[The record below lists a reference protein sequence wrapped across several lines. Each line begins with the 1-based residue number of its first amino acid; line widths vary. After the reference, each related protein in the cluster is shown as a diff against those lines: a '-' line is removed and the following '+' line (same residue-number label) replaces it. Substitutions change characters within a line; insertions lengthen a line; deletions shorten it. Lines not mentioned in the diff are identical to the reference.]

1 MNVVCISIFSFTRRI
16 VRKCGIVPF
25 WIMCRLTVPSVLWF
39 CSQKGLINLSWIEGI
54 WRTLRLPAARVTHL
68 AFLREKSRLFRTFF
82 LLAKP
87 INPPLSHYCDERS
100 TLKRI
105 RKYHRFVLPA
115 ASLFCQNGKFVCILT
130 RRFVLVLQYPEE
142 LAFTM
147 RLVTYIGITI
157 SLALLLA
164 AFILF
169 LCLR

>member
-1 MNVVCISIFSFTRRI
+1 VWYS
-16 VRKCGIVPF
+16 
-25 WIMCRLTVPSVLWF
+25 SVLDNVSFDSNEFLACCGFVLWKP
-39 CSQKGLINLSWIEGI
+39 SEGI
-54 WRTLRLPAARVTHL
+54 DQFELDLGDMANSTSSCSSRNALS
-68 AFLREKSRLFRTFF
+68 FLKREIETISNFF

-100 TLKRI
+100 ILKRI

-130 RRFVLVLQYPEE
+130 RRFLLVLQYPEE